1 MSKKYS
7 QEMLDL
13 EFAPRISIKAW
24 ISTLKKL
31 IKKEYIMNKK
41 KFMQFLM
48 LSLACGTFFALGNT
62 STAWAAPAQIGR
74 AHV

>member
-1 MSKKYS
+1 MGILIKKPLKILNGMSKEYL

-41 KFMQFLM
+41 KFM
-48 LSLACGTFFALGNT
+48 
-62 STAWAAPAQIGR
+62 
-74 AHV
+74 